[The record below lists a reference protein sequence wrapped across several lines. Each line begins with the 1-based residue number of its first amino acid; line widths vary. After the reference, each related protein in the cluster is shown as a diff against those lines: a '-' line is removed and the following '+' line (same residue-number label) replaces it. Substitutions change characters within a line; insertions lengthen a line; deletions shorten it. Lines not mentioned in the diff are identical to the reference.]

1 MIELHEKAEIFRLRA
16 AKKLPDDD
24 CDRSFCVEL
33 RLHVVSLL
41 TLVGPP
47 LDPYSAL
54 RIARALDGAG
64 GRICGEEMDSRGAAM
79 CGRVIML
86 SCANRTRS
94 IKVEGWFE
102 RPGVDGEVVRKEM
115 RAGDY
120 GEIVDAIAR
129 AMARHRISETRSVRM
144 RVWRVDEWVRAE
156 RERKERERRAE

>member
-47 LDPYSAL
+47 
-54 RIARALDGAG
+54 
-64 GRICGEEMDSRGAAM
+64 
-79 CGRVIML
+79 
-86 SCANRTRS
+86 
-94 IKVEGWFE
+94 
-102 RPGVDGEVVRKEM
+102 GVDGEDVRRKM
-115 RAGDY
+115 ALCDY

-129 AMARHRISETRSVRM
+129 AMVRHRISETRSIGV
-144 RVWRVDEWVRAE
+144 RVWRVEEWVRQE